1 MNNMRSWTQPG
12 QGYRLIEGVKV
23 NLKPDNPKDQVGDA
37 TNRRPEYAYIYVD
50 GLKPAQIQKLVVEF
64 GDILDG
70 KAEPHSAFRKWL
82 DKKVWGSLGKNRRD
96 VVLSGRMVKIYNSKL
111 GHLGGSQADVAMVSK
126 NIGKWVEAN
135 GGGNIKIGSLL
146 NKQS

>member
-1 MNNMRSWTQPG
+1 MKSWTQPG

-23 NLKPDNPKDQVGDA
+23 NLKPDNPGAKVGDA
-37 TNRRPEYAYIYVD
+37 VNRRTEYAYIYVD
-50 GLKPAQIQKLVVEF
+50 GLKPAQAKDLVVAF
-64 GDILDG
+64 NDILD
-70 KAEPHSAFRKWL
+70 PVRRWL
-82 DKKVWGSLGKNRRD
+82 KQDVFGSLGKNRRD

-135 GGGNIKIGSLL
+135 GGGNVKIGSLL

>member
-1 MNNMRSWTQPG
+1 MRSWTQPG

-37 TNRRPEYAYIYVD
+37 ANRRTEYAYIYVD
-50 GLKPAQIQKLVVEF
+50 GLKPAQIKNLVVAF
-64 GDILDG
+64 NDILD
-70 KAEPHSAFRKWL
+70 PVRKWL
-82 DKKVWGSLGKNRRD
+82 KKDVFGSLGKNRRD

-135 GGGNIKIGSLL
+135 GGGNVKIGSLL

>member
-1 MNNMRSWTQPG
+1 MDYSRSWTQPG
-12 QGYRLIEGVKV
+12 QGFDLIEGVKV

-37 TNRRPEYAYIYVD
+37 ANRRTEYAYIYVD
-50 GLKPAQIQKLVVEF
+50 GLKPAQIKDLVVAF
-64 GDILDG
+64 NDILD
-70 KAEPHSAFRKWL
+70 PVRKWL
-82 DKKVWGSLGKNRRD
+82 KKDVFGSLGKNRRD
-96 VVLSGRMVKIYNSKL
+96 VALSGRMVKIYNSKL

-135 GGGNIKIGSLL
+135 GGGNVKIGSLL

>member
-1 MNNMRSWTQPG
+1 MDYSKSWTQPG
-12 QGYRLIEGVKV
+12 QGYGLIEGVKV

-37 TNRRPEYAYIYVD
+37 ANRRTEYAYIYVD
-50 GLKPAQIQKLVVEF
+50 GLKPAQIKDLVVAF
-64 GDILDG
+64 NDILD
-70 KAEPHSAFRKWL
+70 PVRKWL
-82 DKKVWGSLGKNRRD
+82 DKKVFGSLGKNRRD
-96 VVLSGRMVKIYNSKL
+96 VALSGRMVKIYNSKL
-111 GHLGGSQADVAMVSK
+111 GHLGGSQPDVVMVSK

>member
-1 MNNMRSWTQPG
+1 MRSWTQPG

-23 NLKPDNPKDQVGDA
+23 NLKPDNPGAKVGDA
-37 TNRRPEYAYIYVD
+37 VNRRTEYAYIYVD
-50 GLKPAQIQKLVVEF
+50 GLKPAQAKDLVVAF
-64 GDILDG
+64 NDILD
-70 KAEPHSAFRKWL
+70 PVRRWL
-82 DKKVWGSLGKNRRD
+82 KQDVFGSLGKNRRD

-135 GGGNIKIGSLL
+135 GGGNVKIGSIL
-146 NKQS
+146 NSQR